1 MFPNPLE
8 PFLQLFF
15 ILARRAPWR
24 FTLGLL
30 IAFGVTALLIVFD
43 ASNVEATLAGG
54 SPLMAKLSRVYT
66 LGFILARVIAVG
78 LSLVG
83 LAALIL
89 ATVHRVQGDKQ
100 RTP

>member
-1 MFPNPLE
+1 MFPNPLA
-8 PFLQLFF
+8 PFFQLFLL
-15 ILARRAPWR
+15 LARRAPWR
-24 FTLGLL
+24 FALGLL
-30 IAFGVTALLIVFD
+30 VAFGVTALLIVFD
-43 ASNVEATLAGG
+43 ASNIEATLADG
-54 SPLMAKLSRVYT
+54 SRIMAKLARVYT

-83 LAALIL
+83 LMALVM